1 MTVISVLDGIMQY
14 LKTYTGLVSGAP
26 VWVDFLGQT
35 PTEYGVIP
43 LPGAR
48 IVEKYLNGASLREF
62 PFAFNATMATADD
75 TTRLANSDFF
85 ETFAAWLESQTLAG
99 TLPTLEV
106 GKTAE
111 AIEAVSW
118 GYLFQ
123 QGESGTGVYQI
134 QCRLTYGQAAND

>member
-1 MTVISVLDGIMQY
+1 MTVTSVLDGIMQY

-26 VWVDFLGQT
+26 VWVDFLGQS

-48 IVEKYLNGASLREF
+48 IVEEYLNGATLREF
-62 PFAFNATMATADD
+62 PFAFNATLATADD
-75 TTRLANSDFF
+75 TTRLTNSDFF
-85 ETFAAWLESQTLAG
+85 ETFAAWLESQTDAG
-99 TLPTLEV
+99 TLPALEA

-111 AIEAVSW
+111 EIIATGW

-123 QGESGTGVYQI
+123 QGDSGTGIYQI
-134 QCRLTYGQAAND
+134 QCKLIYGQTA